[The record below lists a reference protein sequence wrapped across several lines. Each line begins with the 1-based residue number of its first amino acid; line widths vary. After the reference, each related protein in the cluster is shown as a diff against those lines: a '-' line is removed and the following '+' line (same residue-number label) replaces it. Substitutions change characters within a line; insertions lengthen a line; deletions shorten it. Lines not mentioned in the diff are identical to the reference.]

1 MFQQKAVG
9 IFGIGLQDLAFAT
22 DAKNGINGFRR
33 VHDLFHEIDAVV
45 NRVFSRDI
53 ELLLTVAL
61 TKKRRPTLILLRKR
75 NIAVGGIVFQA
86 NGRLDI

>member
-1 MFQQKAVG
+1 MFQQKTVG

-45 NRVFSRDI
+45 NRVFSRNI
-53 ELLLTVAL
+53 ELLLAGAL

-75 NIAVGGIVFQA
+75 NIAVGSIVFQA

>member
-9 IFGIGLQDLAFAT
+9 IFGIGLQNLAFAT
-22 DAKNGINGFRR
+22 DAKDGINGFCR

-45 NRVFSRDI
+45 NRVFPRYI
-53 ELLLTVAL
+53 EFLLTGAL

-75 NIAVGGIVFQA
+75 NVAVGGIVFQA
-86 NGRLDI
+86 NGCLDI